1 MHAEFSS
8 QLINY
13 AVLTLATVSF
23 SLCKHEAAQNGKRV
37 GGTGCQAAAETRE
50 QLFECW
56 MVFTLALRVGGGGS
70 PNTCLQQSGLFDY
83 EYLCRWGWLCA
94 RSTWLNKRCD
104 SNNPEKGASSQNQSK
119 ECSLCLRF
127 YRRFICE
134 GYNMISRV
142 L

>member
-37 GGTGCQAAAETRE
+37 GRTCCQAAAETRE

-56 MVFTLALRVGGGGS
+56 MVFTLALRVGGGV
-70 PNTCLQQSGLFDY
+70 PPTPVC
-83 EYLCRWGWLCA
+83 
-94 RSTWLNKRCD
+94 
-104 SNNPEKGASSQNQSK
+104 SSQAFLILNTSAAGVGSVH
-119 ECSLCLRF
+119 EVH
-127 YRRFICE
+127 
-134 GYNMISRV
+134 G
-142 L
+142 